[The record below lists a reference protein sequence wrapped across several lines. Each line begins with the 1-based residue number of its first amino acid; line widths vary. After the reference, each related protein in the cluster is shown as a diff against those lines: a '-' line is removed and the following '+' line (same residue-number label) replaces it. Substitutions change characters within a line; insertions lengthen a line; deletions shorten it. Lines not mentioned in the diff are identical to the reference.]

1 MTPSQPLT
9 PAAGPTAAP
18 DLHETPERTPAVPRA
33 REAEAFRALARANAT
48 IDALARPSAG
58 QHPDGG
64 LHAGADATDRPVV
77 DLEIVVPAYDEEHRL
92 PATLAAAV
100 EHLSAL
106 TARTGLT
113 SAVVVVDNGSVD
125 RTSDLASAARGDV
138 PVYLLGCRQRG
149 KGSAVRRGFA
159 TSRARWVGFMD
170 ADLATPMDTLD
181 RVLPLL
187 AGGATV
193 VIASRNAGEAD
204 RVVKQSSLRR
214 LGGSVFR
221 LAARSILPDV
231 ADSQCGFKFFD
242 GRTVRAVLDDCTIDG
257 FSFDVEL
264 LARLRRAGH
273 PVVEV
278 PVLWTDVPG
287 STFSPVRDGVRS
299 FSDTVRIHRAARR
312 WPAPAGSP
320 A

>member
-1 MTPSQPLT
+1 MPDVPRDQTGPRADVLDVPGTPGRPA
-9 PAAGPTAAP
+9 PAA
-18 DLHETPERTPAVPRA
+18 VA
-33 REAEAFRALARANAT
+33 RELAAFEALARANAA
-48 IDALARPSAG
+48 IDTPVDGFDAG
-58 QHPDGG
+58 VDVASRHGG
-64 LHAGADATDRPVV
+64 LQDGLSATDRPAV
-77 DLEIVVPAYDEEHRL
+77 DLEVVIPAYDEEERL

-100 EHLSAL
+100 EHLAGL
-106 TARTGLT
+106 PLT

-125 RTSDLASAARGDV
+125 RTSDLATAARGEV

-159 TSRARWVGFMD
+159 TSCARWVGFMD

-187 AGGATV
+187 ADGAPV

-204 RVVKQSSLRR
+204 RVVKQSSFRR

-221 LAARSILPDV
+221 LAARSLLPDV

-242 GRTVRAVLDDCTIDG
+242 GRAVRAVLDDCTIDG

-264 LARLRRAGH
+264 LARMRRAGH
-273 PVVEV
+273 PIVEV

-287 STFSPVRDGVRS
+287 STFSPLRDGLRS
-299 FSDTVRIHRAARR
+299 FSDTVRIHRAANR
-312 WPAPAGSP
+312 WPTPAGS
-320 A
+320 AA

>member
-1 MTPSQPLT
+1 MQETNTRTDTRTDTVRTSER
-9 PAAGPTAAP
+9 AAF
-18 DLHETPERTPAVPRA
+18 
-33 REAEAFRALARANAT
+33 EALDRANSAILADAARRSHAAT
-48 IDALARPSAG
+48 
-58 QHPDGG
+58 GG
-64 LHAGADATDRPVV
+64 LHDGADATDRPVV
-77 DLEIVVPAYDEEHRL
+77 DLEIVIPAYDEESRL

-100 EHLSAL
+100 EHLA
-106 TARTGLT
+106 GLSIS

-125 RTSDLASAARGDV
+125 RTSDLATAAQGNV
-138 PVYLLGCRQRG
+138 PVYLLGCRRRG

-181 RVLPLL
+181 RVLPML
-187 AGGATV
+187 GRGSTV

-204 RVVKQSSLRR
+204 RVVKQSAFRR
-214 LGGSVFR
+214 AGGSVFR

-242 GRTVRAVLDDCTIDG
+242 GAAVRAVLDDCSIDG

-264 LARLRRAGH
+264 LARMRRDGH
-273 PVVEV
+273 DIVEV

-287 STFSPVRDGVRS
+287 STFSPLKDGMRS
-299 FSDTVRIHRAARR
+299 FSDTVRIHRAAHR
-312 WPAPAGSP
+312 WPAAPSGSSL
-320 A
+320 